1 MPELISGNVYEVAY
15 SVIYE
20 DEMNINY
27 DLYIEDGIKEIQL
40 LMMNPTDDSEMQFR
54 VNDVCFTEIEIG
66 HPILVK
72 KLQLQRNHQ
81 LQVFMKY
88 PLKV

>member
-1 MPELISGNVYEVAY
+1 MYEVAY

-54 VNDVCFTEIEIG
+54 VNDVCFTEIEIES
-66 HPILVK
+66 II
-72 KLQLQRNHQ
+72 
-81 LQVFMKY
+81 
-88 PLKV
+88 